1 MAKLLRAKWLLIPAA
16 LILVAAAYAG
26 WQYLSQWE
34 STDDAQIEGHIHP
47 VNAKVGGT
55 IVSVNIAENQHV
67 ETGTVLAQIDS
78 RDYAVA
84 VARAEAELAQAQAG
98 VVAARAGVPVAS
110 SAAGAQITSSEAI
123 AERAK
128 GGVELAGREM
138 LAAQAKLNS
147 AQAHVREAQANATRS
162 TRDLERMK
170 QLIAKDEISQQQY
183 DAAVSAAEAARAVVE
198 SAQADVLQ
206 RESEIAAARAKT
218 TQSQAELQQAEA
230 EAQAAKTAP
239 QQITITKAQERSAE
253 ARVKLAK
260 AALDEARLNL
270 EYTSIKASVSGIVS
284 KKTVEAGQVV
294 QPGQPLMAIIPQEDI
309 WATGNFKET
318 QLSEMHPGQSGT
330 ISVDAY
336 GGRIYKV
343 RIDSIASATG
353 AKFSLL
359 PPENATGNY
368 VKVVQRIPVK
378 LVFDQGED
386 AEHRLRPGMSVIAKI
401 KVK

>member
-67 ETGTVLAQIDS
+67 EAGTVLAQIDS

-309 WATGNFKET
+309 WVTGNFKET
-318 QLSEMHPGQSGT
+318 QLAEMHPGQSGT